1 MTARHGRDCREL
13 VEQLSR
19 FIDNDLPAAERRA
32 VMQHLRRCPCCD
44 DFVASLERT
53 VRVCQE
59 AGHVELPPAVR
70 ARALA
75 RVRRLMAEQ
84 DGGLSQRIVRRGAPS
99 AARRARHR

>member
-19 FIDNDLPAAERRA
+19 FIDNDLPPAERRA
-32 VMQHLRRCPCCD
+32 VRRHLERCPCCD
-44 DFVASLERT
+44 DFVASLART

-70 ARALA
+70 ARAVA
-75 RVRRLMAEQ
+75 RVRRLMARENVA
-84 DGGLSQRIVRRGAPS
+84 LTPRRP
-99 AARRARHR
+99 RRQKKGD

>member
-19 FIDNDLPAAERRA
+19 LIDNDLPAAERRA

-70 ARALA
+70 AGAVA
-75 RVRRLMAEQ
+75 RIGRLIVQEGA
-84 DGGLSQRIVRRGAPS
+84 GLSPRT
-99 AARRARHR
+99 ARRARRQ